1 MRIFTSEQTR
11 QAEENAVAMGMNWLR
26 LMENAG
32 AAASR
37 VIREKFSVKNKNVA
51 IICGRGNN
59 GGDGYVVARKLNESG
74 AKVTVIQSNGAPGTP
89 TAFEMYRRITA
100 IGIPVIEYKSNRERA
115 EQIIKSS
122 EIIVD
127 GIFGI
132 GFYGEVAGDNKKL
145 IEIINGTHSK
155 VVSLDVPS
163 GADCDTGA
171 VNGVCVKA
179 DLTVSFTAYK
189 PCHVMFP
196 ACEYC
201 GEVVAVSIGM
211 PAEAVDS
218 ISTSLRSIEM
228 ADVLP
233 NLRVKK
239 RNTHKGDF
247 GTALLIC
254 GSLGMSGATAIAAKS
269 AIRTGAGLVKAVVP
283 KSIYCPLASSLYEPV
298 FRVAPETDKGVLSA
312 ESLDLIFNEL
322 EGSTAVLIGCGLG
335 RDENITQIV
344 KELIT
349 KANRPIVLD
358 ADGINAICGCID
370 IIKQAKAPLIL
381 TPHPGEMAR
390 MLNTTSDKIQ
400 AARLKTARD
409 FATEYGV
416 YLVLK
421 GSGTIVALPDGR
433 AFVNLTGNYG
443 MSSAGSGDMLAGM
456 LVSLLAQGLTP
467 EQAAV
472 TSVYLHGHA
481 GDRAAAKLSKRSMS
495 ASDMID
501 ELPLL
506 FHEIETAG

>member
-11 QAEENAVAMGMNWLR
+11 QAEENAVALGMNWLR

-37 VIREKFSVKNKNVA
+37 VIREKFSVKHKNVA
-51 IICGRGNN
+51 IVCGRGNN

-74 AKVTVIQSNGAPGTP
+74 AKVAVIQSDGAPGTP
-89 TAFEMYRRITA
+89 TAFEMYRRITD
-100 IGIPVIEYKSNRERA
+100 IGIPVIDYRSNRERA

-122 EIIVD
+122 DIVID
-127 GIFGI
+127 SIFGI
-132 GFYGEVAGDNKKL
+132 GFYGEVTGDTKKI
-145 IEIINGTHSK
+145 IEIINGTYAK

-171 VNGVCVKA
+171 VKGVCVKA
-179 DLTVSFTAYK
+179 DLTISFTVYK
-189 PCHVMFP
+189 PCHVMHP

-211 PAEAVDS
+211 PNEAVES
-218 ISTSLRSIEM
+218 IATSLQSIERN
-228 ADVLP
+228 DIIP
-233 NLRVKK
+233 NLLVKK

-247 GTALLIC
+247 GTALLVC
-254 GSLGMSGATAIAAKS
+254 GSVGMSGAAGIAAKS
-269 AIRTGAGLVKAVVP
+269 AIRTGVGLVKAVIP
-283 KSIYCPLASSLYEPV
+283 KSIYCPLASSLYEPI
-298 FRVAPETDKGVLSA
+298 FCVAPETDSGTLSEEGLDMILSEA
-312 ESLDLIFNEL
+312 ESA
-322 EGSTAVLIGCGLG
+322 TAILIGCGLG
-335 RDENITQIV
+335 KSKDIIEIV
-344 KELIT
+344 KWLIT
-349 KANRPIVLD
+349 KADRPIVLD

-390 MLNTTSDKIQ
+390 LLNTTSDKVQ
-400 AARLKTARD
+400 ASRLKTARE
-409 FATEYGV
+409 FASEYGV

-433 AFVNLTGNYG
+433 AYVNLTGNHG

-456 LVSLLAQGLTP
+456 MVSLLAQGLSP
-467 EQAAV
+467 DKAAV
-472 TSVYLHGHA
+472 TAVYLHGHA
-481 GDRAAAKLSKRSMS
+481 GDRTAAKLSKRAMS

-506 FHEIETAG
+506 FRDIETVR